1 MTTINIFE
9 KNNIVINKQLGH
21 VIKST
26 LLLIALLLVNSII
39 FSVENIVTGLLLGE
53 FFVLTTLFFLL
64 KSGLNYLVI
73 KNSYIIS
80 NILSMSLLMWSTTSP
95 HYILISPVFILLA
108 SLMISTRML
117 LITSSY
123 CIFSLVVLALLRNNS
138 LMYTPS
144 ASPTY
149 GYWQIIDGVILLIAA
164 FYTAWRVKV
173 DFRYTLKG
181 LNNEI
186 IKTTENHAKIE
197 ELVNYDPLTGLIN
210 RTHCEQLYSELFKN
224 TKNSKNKQ
232 ITVFF
237 LDLDNFK
244 SINDYYDHTT
254 GDKVL
259 VEVSTKLK
267 KLIQTEGIA
276 CRLSGDE
283 FVLIITRPKHYDV
296 QLFASRILQ
305 VIATPTQ
312 IDANIIDITVSV
324 GIAIAGP
331 KDDQF
336 NEVRKKADLAMYKA
350 KESGRNYFHLYNEEM
365 YQASIIDISIKNK
378 LKEALKNGDLELYL
392 QPKIDL
398 ASKKIESA
406 EALLRWTKNNEMNI
420 GPAEFIPIIESSE
433 LICNIGEW
441 VIKNACKMC
450 KELHDEGFTEM
461 SIAVNISSAQLRRGN
476 LEHILRRELEA
487 SQLPAKYLELELT
500 EYAIFSD
507 NESTVEQLKSLKNLG
522 VQLSIDDFGTGY
534 SNLGYLTKFNVDVLK
549 IDRSFIKEITHST
562 NQLAIVSAIIK
573 MAKTLGLKVVAEGI
587 ETNKQLET
595 LRKLNCH
602 FGQGFFWSKALPTTD
617 FLEFINQTN
626 KPSRSNHSQSRQIL
640 SA

>member
-1 MTTINIFE
+1 MTLINIFE
-9 KNNIVINKQLGH
+9 KNKIVINKQLGH

-26 LLLIALLLVNSII
+26 LLLIAILLVNSIV
-39 FSVENIVTGLLLGE
+39 FSIGNIVTGLLVGE
-53 FFVLTTLFFLL
+53 FIVLTTLYVLL
-64 KSGLNYLVI
+64 RAEFPPLLI
-73 KNSYIIS
+73 KNLYIWS
-80 NILSMSLLMWSTTSP
+80 NILSMSFLMWSTTSP
-95 HYILISPVFILLA
+95 HYILIAPVFILLA

-117 LITSSY
+117 IITTIY
-123 CIFSLVVLALLRNNS
+123 CIFSLIVLALIRNNS
-138 LMYTPS
+138 WMITPS
-144 ASPTY
+144 LSHTY

-164 FYTAWRVKV
+164 FHTAWRVKV
-173 DFRYTLKG
+173 DFKYTLKG

-186 IKTTENHAKIE
+186 IKTTHNHSKIE
-197 ELVNYDPLTGLIN
+197 ELVNYDSLTGLIN
-210 RTHCEQLYSELFKN
+210 RTHCEHLYSELFKS
-224 TKNSKNKQ
+224 TKKLKNKQ
-232 ITVFF
+232 VTVFF

-283 FVLIITRPKHYDV
+283 FVLIISRPKHYDV

-305 VIATPTQ
+305 VIATPVQ
-312 IDANIIDITVSV
+312 IGTTIIDITVSV

-331 KDDQF
+331 SDTQF
-336 NEVRKKADLAMYKA
+336 NEIRKKADLAMYKA

-378 LKEALKNGDLELYL
+378 LKEALKNGDFELYL

-398 ASKKIESA
+398 ATKKIESA

-441 VIKNACKMC
+441 VIQNACKMC
-450 KELHDEGFTEM
+450 KELHDKGFTEM
-461 SIAVNISSAQLRRGN
+461 SIAVNISAAQLQRGN
-476 LEHILRRELEA
+476 LEQIIRNELEL

-507 NESTVEQLKSLKNLG
+507 NESTIEQLQNLKSLG
-522 VQLSIDDFGTGY
+522 VSLSIDDFGTGY
-534 SNLGYLTKFNVDVLK
+534 SNLGYLTKFNVDILK
-549 IDRSFIKEITHST
+549 IDRSFIKEITHSSD
-562 NQLAIVSAIIK
+562 QLAIVSAIIK

-587 ETNKQLET
+587 ETDTQLKT
-595 LRKLNCH
+595 LRKLDCH
-602 FGQGFFWSKALPTTD
+602 YGQGFFWSKALPAD
-617 FLEFINQTN
+617 YFLEFINQIN
-626 KPSRSNHSQSRQIL
+626 KPKKSKSHLPLAS
-640 SA
+640 

>member
-1 MTTINIFE
+1 VILINIFE

-26 LLLIALLLVNSII
+26 LLLIALLLVNSIV
-39 FSVENIVTGLLLGE
+39 FSIGNIVTGLLVGE
-53 FFVLTTLFFLL
+53 LIALTALYILL
-64 KSGLNYLVI
+64 KAEFPPLLI
-73 KNSYIIS
+73 KNLYIWS
-80 NILSMSLLMWSTTSP
+80 NILSMSFLMWSTTSP
-95 HYILISPVFILLA
+95 HYILIAPVFILLA

-117 LITSSY
+117 IITSIY
-123 CIFSLVVLALLRNNS
+123 CIFSLLVLALIRNNS
-138 LMYTPS
+138 WMITPS
-144 ASPTY
+144 TNHTY

-164 FYTAWRVKV
+164 FHTALRVKI
-173 DFRYTLKG
+173 DFKNTLKG

-186 IKTTENHAKIE
+186 IKTTENHSKIE
-197 ELVNYDPLTGLIN
+197 ELVNYDSLTGLIN

-224 TKNSKNKQ
+224 TEKLKNKQ

-283 FVLIITRPKHYDV
+283 FVLIISRPKHYDV

-305 VIATPTQ
+305 VIATPVQ
-312 IDANIIDITVSV
+312 IGTHIIDITVSV

-331 KDDQF
+331 SDIQF

-365 YQASIIDISIKNK
+365 HQASVIDISIKNK

-398 ASKKIESA
+398 ASKRIESA

-450 KELHDEGFTEM
+450 KELHDKGFTEM
-461 SIAVNISSAQLRRGN
+461 SIAVNISASQLQRGN
-476 LEHILRRELEA
+476 LEEIIKRELES

-507 NESTVEQLKSLKNLG
+507 NESTIEQLKNLKTLG
-522 VQLSIDDFGTGY
+522 VLLSIDDFGTGY
-534 SNLGYLTKFNVDVLK
+534 SNLGYLTKFNVDILK

-562 NQLAIVSAIIK
+562 DQLAIVSAIIK

-587 ETNKQLET
+587 ETNTQLET
-595 LRKLNCH
+595 LRELNCH
-602 FGQGFFWSKALPTTD
+602 YGQGFFWSKALPANY
-617 FLEFINQTN
+617 FLEFINQIN
-626 KPSRSNHSQSRQIL
+626 EPEKHKSLQSHQV
-640 SA
+640 

>member
-1 MTTINIFE
+1 MILINIFE

-26 LLLIALLLVNSII
+26 LLLIALLLVNSIV
-39 FSVENIVTGLLLGE
+39 FSIGNIVTGLLVGE
-53 FFVLTTLFFLL
+53 LIVLTALSILL
-64 KSGLNYLVI
+64 KAEFPPLLI
-73 KNSYIIS
+73 KNLYIWS
-80 NILSMSLLMWSTTSP
+80 NILSMSFLMWSTTSP
-95 HYILISPVFILLA
+95 HYILIAPVFILLA

-117 LITSSY
+117 IITSIY
-123 CIFSLVVLALLRNNS
+123 CIFSLLVLALIRNNS
-138 LMYTPS
+138 WMITPS
-144 ASPTY
+144 TNHTY

-164 FYTAWRVKV
+164 FHTALRVKI
-173 DFRYTLKG
+173 DFKNTLKG

-186 IKTTENHAKIE
+186 IKTTENHSKIE
-197 ELVNYDPLTGLIN
+197 ELVNYDSLTGLIN
-210 RTHCEQLYSELFKN
+210 RTYCEQLYSELFKN
-224 TKNSKNKQ
+224 TEKLKNKQ

-283 FVLIITRPKHYDV
+283 FVLIISRPKHYDV

-305 VIATPTQ
+305 VIATPVQ
-312 IDANIIDITVSV
+312 IGTHIIDITVSV

-331 KDDQF
+331 SDIQF

-365 YQASIIDISIKNK
+365 HQASVIDISIKNK

-398 ASKKIESA
+398 ASKRIESA

-450 KELHDEGFTEM
+450 KELHDKGFTEM
-461 SIAVNISSAQLRRGN
+461 SIAVNISASQLQRGN
-476 LEHILRRELEA
+476 LEEIIKRELES

-507 NESTVEQLKSLKNLG
+507 NESTIEQLKNLKTLG
-522 VQLSIDDFGTGY
+522 VLLSIDDFGTGY
-534 SNLGYLTKFNVDVLK
+534 SNLGYLTKFNVDILK

-562 NQLAIVSAIIK
+562 DQLAIVSAIIK

-587 ETNKQLET
+587 ETNTQLET
-595 LRKLNCH
+595 LRELNCH
-602 FGQGFFWSKALPTTD
+602 YGQGFFWSKALPANY
-617 FLEFINQTN
+617 FLEFINQIN
-626 KPSRSNHSQSRQIL
+626 EPEKHKSLQSHQV
-640 SA
+640 